1 MNVYLLLTD
10 TGTVFSTAIKKYTR
24 KPYNHASLALDQQ
37 LTEVYSF
44 ARKKVYN
51 PFIGGFVQEDVTKH
65 LLYGASCE
73 IYCLTITPLQYEQLQ
88 RILNQFE
95 QDKARYKYNLL
106 GVLAIPLHRDIYR
119 ENAYFCSQFVAY
131 AIGQAGIS
139 LIDKPAHLIT
149 PDDFR
154 QCEQVELVYA
164 GKVQDYLIQEKPEFA
179 LEPEA
184 TLRELMHQFF
194 KQCQKRLEWKWR

>member
-65 LLYGASCE
+65 LLNEASCE
-73 IYCLTITPLQYEQLQ
+73 IYCLTITPLQYEHLQL
-88 RILNQFE
+88 ILEQFE
-95 QDKARYKYNLL
+95 RDKEQYKYNLL
-106 GVLAIPLHRDIYR
+106 GVLAIPLRRDIYR

-131 AIGQAGIS
+131 VIGEAGIS
-139 LIDKPAHLIT
+139 LIDKTTHLIT

-154 QCEQVELVYA
+154 QCEQVELVYE
-164 GKVQDYLIQEKPEFA
+164 GKVQDYLIQEKPELY
-179 LEPEA
+179 LEQEA
-184 TLRELMHQFF
+184 TLREALHHFF
-194 KQCQKRLEWKWR
+194 KQCQKRLEWK

>member
-10 TGTVFSTAIKKYTR
+10 TGTIFSTAIKKYTR

-65 LLYGASCE
+65 LLNEALCE
-73 IYCLTITPLQYEQLQ
+73 IYCLTITPLQYEHLQL
-88 RILNQFE
+88 ILEQFE
-95 QDKARYKYNLL
+95 RDKEQYKYNLL
-106 GVLAIPLHRDIYR
+106 GVLAIPLRRNIYR

-131 AIGQAGIS
+131 VIGEAGIS
-139 LIDKPAHLIT
+139 LIDKPTYLIT

-154 QCEQVELVYA
+154 QCEQVELIYE
-164 GKVQDYLIQEKPEFA
+164 GKVQDYLIQEKPELY
-179 LEPEA
+179 LEQEA
-184 TLRELMHQFF
+184 TLLEALHHFF
-194 KQCQKRLEWKWR
+194 KQCQKRLEWK

>member
-37 LTEVYSF
+37 LIEVYSF

-65 LLYGASCE
+65 LLNEASCE
-73 IYCLTITPLQYEQLQ
+73 IYCLTITPLQYEHLQL
-88 RILNQFE
+88 ILEQFE
-95 QDKARYKYNLL
+95 RDKEQYKYNLL
-106 GVLAIPLHRDIYR
+106 GVLAIPLRRDIYR

-131 AIGQAGIS
+131 VIGEAGIS
-139 LIDKPAHLIT
+139 LIDKPTHLIT

-154 QCEQVELVYA
+154 QCEQVELVYER
-164 GKVQDYLIQEKPEFA
+164 KVQDYLIQEKPELY
-179 LEPEA
+179 LEQEA
-184 TLRELMHQFF
+184 TLREALHHFF
-194 KQCQKRLEWKWR
+194 KQCQKRLDWK